1 MLSSFLVSI
10 AIAMVLIQVAV
21 FSTTIFL
28 HRAATDR
35 AITLH
40 PTVAWIFRL
49 SIWITTGIIVRQ
61 WVAVHRK
68 HHAHTDEI
76 GDPHSP
82 YLEGF
87 WSVQLG
93 NVFHYVREASRES
106 VLDKY
111 AKDISE
117 DWWERTLFGRGVVG
131 PIVGIAALSAL
142 IGVGWAV
149 LAATLHGVIY
159 VFVLSSSINGLCHYH
174 GYRNFQNTATNI
186 RFLALITGGEG
197 LHNNHHGFPRSPK
210 FSVARKWSEV
220 DPAWPIIWLL
230 AKLRLAKLHKTIEEA
245 EANPQEV

>member
-1 MLSSFLVSI
+1 
-10 AIAMVLIQVAV
+10 MVLIQVAV

-28 HRAATDR
+28 HRAATHR

-49 SIWITTGIIVRQ
+49 SIWITTGINVRQ

-106 VLDKY
+106 VLDK
-111 AKDISE
+111 
-117 DWWERTLFGRGVVG
+117 
-131 PIVGIAALSAL
+131 
-142 IGVGWAV
+142 
-149 LAATLHGVIY
+149 
-159 VFVLSSSINGLCHYH
+159 
-174 GYRNFQNTATNI
+174 
-186 RFLALITGGEG
+186 
-197 LHNNHHGFPRSPK
+197 
-210 FSVARKWSEV
+210 
-220 DPAWPIIWLL
+220 
-230 AKLRLAKLHKTIEEA
+230 
-245 EANPQEV
+245 

>member
-28 HRAATDR
+28 HRAATHR

-49 SIWITTGIIVRQ
+49 SIWITTGINVRQ

-131 PIVGIAALSAL
+131 PIVGIAALSVL

-159 VFVLSSSINGLCHYH
+159 VFVL
-174 GYRNFQNTATNI
+174 F
-186 RFLALITGGEG
+186 FLKA
-197 LHNNHHGFPRSPK
+197 
-210 FSVARKWSEV
+210 
-220 DPAWPIIWLL
+220 
-230 AKLRLAKLHKTIEEA
+230 
-245 EANPQEV
+245 